1 MVTVQDPAPIQ
12 APLQPTKIEPATG
25 VAVRVTEF
33 PNGKLA
39 LQIFP
44 QLMPL
49 GALVTVPE
57 PDPLLSTVRAAMGT
71 GPIAMKIAV
80 TL

>member
-1 MVTVQDPAPIQ
+1 M
-12 APLQPTKIEPATG
+12 KIEPAPG
-25 VAVRVTEF
+25 VAVSVTEF

-39 LQIFP
+39 LQVVP

-49 GALVTVPE
+49 GALVTVPD
-57 PDPLLSTVRAAMGT
+57 PDPLLSTVRPAMGT
-71 GPIAMKIAV
+71 GPIAGKMAV